1 MNLDLLVVAAAKDLE
16 SNNGGPTVSQNWG
29 TLKVKGESGHA
40 QRIRKCRNI
49 TLKRESEPNFM
60 PTI

>member
-1 MNLDLLVVAAAKDLE
+1 MNLDLLVVAAA
-16 SNNGGPTVSQNWG
+16 NGGTTVSQNWG
-29 TLKVKGESGHA
+29 TTLKVKGESGHA

-49 TLKRESEPNFM
+49 TLKKESEPNFM

>member
-1 MNLDLLVVAAAKDLE
+1 MNLDLLVVAATKDLE
-16 SNNGGPTVSQNWG
+16 SNNGGTTVSQNWG
-29 TLKVKGESGHA
+29 TLKVKRESGHA

-49 TLKRESEPNFM
+49 TLKKESELNFM